1 MKRVLFYVDSEWS
14 MGRFHFDLAKFL
26 FRQGID
32 SQILNYS
39 KSYTWLE
46 IQELSKVTDYFISN
60 GSGVRVLIQSYQVP
74 PEKCIAILLHP
85 VDIEDLVKGN
95 IDVSRLHKIAT
106 VAEWIKSRTGCFNR
120 TVQTVKFGI
129 NTNIFK
135 CNISDSIKTIGYAA
149 AFHTREETEY
159 WRQINV
165 GQPKVSK
172 RGYLV
177 SELAQEMNLPFYSAH
192 PTRQSFVTMPGF
204 YNAVDVIVCS
214 SSDEGAGGP
223 VLEGGAAGRLI
234 ITTATGGFS
243 DLVTN
248 IGADVVPVEDNLF
261 KQEAKRIIQFY
272 IDNPVKYRERCKQ
285 IQDYAIE
292 TYDLSKAID
301 TWVNLITN

>member
-1 MKRVLFYVDSEWS
+1 
-14 MGRFHFDLAKFL
+14 
-26 FRQGID
+26 
-32 SQILNYS
+32 
-39 KSYTWLE
+39 
-46 IQELSKVTDYFISN
+46 
-60 GSGVRVLIQSYQVP
+60 
-74 PEKCIAILLHP
+74 
-85 VDIEDLVKGN
+85 
-95 IDVSRLHKIAT
+95 
-106 VAEWIKSRTGCFNR
+106 
-120 TVQTVKFGI
+120 
-129 NTNIFK
+129 
-135 CNISDSIKTIGYAA
+135 
-149 AFHTREETEY
+149 
-159 WRQINV
+159 V